1 MAQAELNV
9 NARVRTGKGGA
20 RELRRQNLV
29 PAIVYGKGMEPIPVS
44 VDPKALKKVL
54 DPQAG
59 WNTLL
64 TLKGEG
70 PFEGKQVIV
79 KDMQVDP
86 LSRNVLH
93 VDFQAVDL
101 KAKVSV
107 MVPVVTVGKAE
118 GEKLGGNLEVIRHEL
133 EVVCLP
139 TDIPSAIEI
148 DVSHLQI
155 GDVLHVADV
164 KAPEGVEIPFDVN
177 FTVLTCTGHKAE
189 AAEGEE
195 GEEAA
200 EVSEEE

>member
-200 EVSEEE
+200 EASEEE